1 MSIQIFPP
9 LPLQVRAAVQNQLR
23 LAVIQHQGGQLD
35 AAEAGYRAV
44 LALYPAHLPTLQ
56 MLGVLLSQTG
66 RQQEGVELL
75 RQVVNA
81 NPNDPAACNNL
92 GNALRE
98 LGAHAEA
105 AASFEQAIRLQP
117 NFVDAWSN
125 WGNALSDLQ
134 RYEDAVQAYSQ
145 ALVLQPQHANAL
157 NNRASALLSLRLHGQ
172 ALSDFDRSI
181 QLQPQMAE
189 TYMHRAVA
197 LLGLG
202 QYEAALESSDVALQ
216 MQPDMLK
223 AHWSRVSALQSLK
236 QYPAAAMACDTVL
249 ALDPGYPYAPGVAL
263 HARLAACDWH
273 DYDQRVAAVREGVLA
288 GRKTAD
294 PFYFLASAGNP
305 ADELACARHLQKNL
319 AQTLPSVLPHP
330 RRQHIRLRL
339 AYLSADFHQHATAY
353 LMAELFERHDRSSFE
368 VYAYSFGPDDASP
381 MRQRLVDAFEHFH
394 DVTEWPDERVV
405 QHMRE
410 QEIDIAIDLK
420 GYTSQ
425 SRTRIFAL
433 RPAPI
438 QVNYLGYP
446 GTMGVD
452 FIDYLVGDAVVTP
465 PEHDVF
471 YTEKIIR
478 LPGSYQANDRQRE
491 IAAEVPSREAC
502 GLPVEGFVFCCFNNN
517 YKINPP
523 VFDIW
528 MRLLQRVPGS
538 VLWLLQDNQDAAIH
552 LRAEAQARGV
562 DAQRLVFA
570 RRVPL
575 PEHLARHCHASLFLD
590 TLPYNAHTTASDA
603 LWAGLP
609 VLTCLGASFAGRV
622 AASLLHAVG
631 LPELVTNNLQ
641 SYEALAYELA
651 TDPAEL
657 TQLRKKLW
665 NQRDKCALF
674 DSSTFCHHLELA
686 YQEMYREYW
695 QRFDN
700 LID

>member
-157 NNRASALLSLRLHGQ
+157 NNRASALLGLRLYGQ
-172 ALSDFDRSI
+172 ALHDFDQSI
-181 QLQPQMAE
+181 QLQPQVAE
-189 TYMHRAVA
+189 TYMHRAEA

-216 MQPDMLK
+216 MQPNMLK
-223 AHWSRVSALQSLK
+223 AYWMRVRALLSLK
-236 QYPAAAMACDTVL
+236 QYPAVAEACDTVL
-249 ALDPGYPYAPGVAL
+249 ALDSDYPYAQGFAL
-263 HARLAACDWH
+263 YARLAACDWR
-273 DYDQRVAAVREGVLA
+273 DYEQRVAAVREGVLA
-288 GRKTAD
+288 GKKTAD
-294 PFYFLASAGNP
+294 PFGFLASAGNP
-305 ADELACARHLQKNL
+305 ADELACARNLQKNF
-319 AQTLPSVLPHP
+319 APTLPDVP
-330 RRQHIRLRL
+330 RPTRHQHSRLRL
-339 AYLSADFHQHATAY
+339 AYLSADFHRHATAY
-353 LMAELFERHDRSSFE
+353 LMAELFERHDRSNFE

-394 DVTEWPDERVV
+394 DVTEWSDERVA
-405 QHMRE
+405 QHIRE

-420 GYTSQ
+420 GYTNQ
-425 SRTRIFAL
+425 NRMRIFAL

-446 GTMGVD
+446 GTIGAD
-452 FIDYLVGDAVVTP
+452 YINYLVGDAIVTP

-471 YTEKIIR
+471 YSEKVIR
-478 LPGSYQANDRQRE
+478 LPGSYQVNDRQRE

-502 GLPVEGFVFCCFNNN
+502 GLPAEGFVFCCFNNN

-538 VLWLLQDNQDAAIH
+538 VLWLLQDNQDVANH
-552 LRAEAQARGV
+552 LRAEALARGV

-570 RRVPL
+570 GRAPL
-575 PEHLARHCHASLFLD
+575 PEHLARHHHAGLFLD
-590 TLPYNAHTTASDA
+590 TLPVNAHTTASDA

-622 AASLLHAVG
+622 AASLLHAVC
-631 LPELVTNNLQ
+631 LPELVTHDLP
-641 SYEALAYELA
+641 SYEALAYTLA
-651 TDPAEL
+651 TSPGTL
-657 TQLRKKLW
+657 QQLKNTLAQ
-665 NQRDKCALF
+665 QRGHSTLF
-674 DSSTFCHHLELA
+674 DTSQFCHHLELA
-686 YQEMYREYW
+686 YQEMYRQRW
-695 QRFDN
+695 QGIED
-700 LID
+700 